1 MNYFR
6 SAFVYGLALALASLF
21 ISETSQAQLRSKR
34 GGKGAFAGGAFSV
47 GAGIAFSSADQTG
60 LNALIDA
67 GKAAANTNVS
77 KFGNATEFLGFG
89 TFRFANGFT
98 AAQLRASV
106 FQQSTSGSGTDGSHK
121 YELSGYTIFPMARII
136 PLSNDFIDFYMQ
148 AGLGYG
154 KLDGTI
160 RNGNR
165 SANFSGSAF
174 GAQVGLGAEF
184 CFVPSHCVNFEGN
197 YRYLPIERNIVSSG
211 TGPGNLPYGTT
222 QASADGELEDAN
234 GRDVATTLSGISGL
248 VSYTFN
254 F

>member
-6 SAFVYGLALALASLF
+6 STYVYGFALVLASLLF
-21 ISETSQAQLRSKR
+21 AETSEAQLRSK
-34 GGKGAFAGGAFSV
+34 AGGRSAFSGGRISL
-47 GAGIAFSSADQTG
+47 GAGIGFTNADQTG

-67 GKAAANTNVS
+67 SRAASASNVS
-77 KFGNATEFLGFG
+77 KFSSATEFLGFA

-98 AAQLRASV
+98 AVQLRPSY
-106 FQQSTSGSGTDGSHK
+106 FQQKTSGSGTDGAHN
-121 YELSGYTIFPMARII
+121 YELTGFTIFPMARII
-136 PLSNDFIDFYMQ
+136 PLSNSFIDFYLQ

-160 RNGNR
+160 RNGSR

-174 GAQVGLGAEF
+174 GAQAGLGAEF
-184 CFVPSHCVNFEGN
+184 CFVPSHCVAVEGN

-234 GRDVATTLSGISGL
+234 GRDVATTLSGVSGIISY
-248 VSYTFN
+248 VFN

>member
-1 MNYFR
+1 MNYFK
-6 SAFVYGLALALASLF
+6 SAFVYGLTLALVSLF
-21 ISETSQAQLRSKR
+21 ISETSHAQMRSKR
-34 GGKGAFAGGAFSV
+34 GGKGVFAGGSISI
-47 GAGIAFSSADQTG
+47 GAGIAFANADQTG
-60 LNALIDA
+60 LNALIDSA
-67 GKAAANTNVS
+67 KVSANSSVS
-77 KFGNATEFLGFG
+77 KFSSATEFLGYA

-98 AAQLRASV
+98 AVQLRPSL
-106 FQQSTSGSGTDGSHK
+106 FQQSTAGSGTDGTHK

-154 KLDGTI
+154 KLDGTV
-160 RNGNR
+160 RNGSR

-184 CFVPSHCVNFEGN
+184 CFVPSHCVNVEGN
-197 YRYLPIERNIVSSG
+197 YRYLPIERNLVSSG
-211 TGPGNLPYGTT
+211 TGPANLPYGTT
-222 QASADGELEDAN
+222 QASPDSELEDAN
-234 GRDVATTLSGISGL
+234 GRDIATTLSGISGL

>member
-1 MNYFR
+1 MNYFK
-6 SAFVYGLALALASLF
+6 SVFTYSLALALVSVF
-21 ISETSQAQLRSKR
+21 IVETSQAQMRSKR
-34 GGKGAFAGGAFSV
+34 GGKGAFAGGAFSI
-47 GAGIAFSSADQTG
+47 GAGFAFANADQTG
-60 LNALIDA
+60 LNGLIDSA
-67 GKAAANTNVS
+67 KANANSTVS
-77 KFGNATEFLGFG
+77 KFSSATEFLGYA

-98 AAQLRASV
+98 AVQLRPSI
-106 FQQSTSGSGTDGSHK
+106 FQQSTSGSGTDGAHK

-136 PLSNDFIDFYMQ
+136 PLSNDFIDFYIQ

-160 RNGNR
+160 RNGAR

-174 GAQVGLGAEF
+174 GAQMGLGAEF
-184 CFVPSHCVNFEGN
+184 CIVPSHCINVEGN
-197 YRYLPIERNIVSSG
+197 YRYLPIERNLVSSG

-222 QASADGELEDAN
+222 QASADSELEDSN
-234 GRDVATTLSGISGL
+234 GRDIATTMSGISGL